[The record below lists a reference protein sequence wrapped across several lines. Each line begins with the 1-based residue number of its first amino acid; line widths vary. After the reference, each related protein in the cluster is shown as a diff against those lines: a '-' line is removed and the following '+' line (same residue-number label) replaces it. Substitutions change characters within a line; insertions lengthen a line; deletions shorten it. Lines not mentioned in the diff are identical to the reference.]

1 MKQLHTDMIY
11 DILEEPNLSEEAKAF
26 FKTFLKYP
34 ENGKSIIAVG
44 ILIADFLEAVSEAE
58 AESILQSL
66 YKAKTE
72 DESEKVLKDIQQ
84 KMELYVAECQGMA

>member
-1 MKQLHTDMIY
+1 MIW
-11 DILEEPNLSEEAKAF
+11 DLLEEPNLSEEERTF
-26 FKTFLKYP
+26 FEYFLKYP
-34 ENGKSIIAVG
+34 ENGKSILAVG

-72 DESEKVLKDIQQ
+72 AESKKILKDIQQ
-84 KMELYVAECQGMA
+84 KMELYVAECAGAA

>member
-1 MKQLHTDMIY
+1 MIY

-26 FKTFLKYP
+26 FENFLKYP

-58 AESILQSL
+58 AENILQSL

-72 DESEKVLKDIQQ
+72 DESKKILKDIQQ
-84 KMELYVAECQGMA
+84 KMELYVAECEGAA